1 LIEDE
6 AVLNVGCQTMTNG
19 HDRGKKLNDR
29 RLTARLL
36 RYLWPHK
43 WSITLA
49 GTLTILNAPLASAG
63 PLLTKAAIDLFLVP
77 DPARPPSGYVLWL
90 KQGADWAGFAGRHR
104 GLLFIAILFLLNN
117 IAYAATQ
124 YFQNVITENTGQK
137 AIHDVRHE
145 IFSHLQKVPISFY
158 DRNPVGQ
165 LMSRLTTDVNA
176 LSEMFNSGMVTIL
189 GHGVMALYIA
199 AWMFRINES
208 LAIISFAIFF
218 SMMVFMACF
227 RRITRPAFRRLRHR
241 MSAINGFLQEHLTG
255 MSVVQLFNREQKE
268 MQRFE
273 CINTEYWE
281 SSATVTLWNAVFYS
295 AIEVLSLIGVG
306 LILWF
311 GGGQVFSRII
321 SMGSL
326 VAFIQLAQSFYDPVV
341 EISSRYHVLQ
351 SALASSERIF
361 MLLDEP
367 VAVSP
372 ENPLCL
378 SPVHGRIEFRN
389 VWFAYQ
395 DSDWVL
401 KNVSFIVEP
410 GEKVAFVGRTGSG
423 KTTITNLLL
432 RFYEI
437 QHGQILL
444 DGIDIR
450 QIHPE
455 ELRSHFAIVPQE
467 IFLFSGDIISNI
479 CLRNQSIS
487 ENKMRMA
494 AHQARVDEFVSK
506 MESGY
511 KSEIFEQGAG
521 LSVGQKQLVGFARA
535 LALDRSILI
544 LDEATSSI
552 DVQTE
557 VQIRDVI
564 NTTMAGRTAL
574 VVAHRLST
582 VRTVDK
588 ILVMQKGE
596 IREEGNHRSLM
607 AQRGIYWKLCQLQFG
622 LDPKAI
628 AVESMRDD

>member
-1 LIEDE
+1 
-6 AVLNVGCQTMTNG
+6 MTNG
-19 HDRGKKLNDR
+19 QDREEKLNDR
-29 RLTARLL
+29 RLIARLL

-43 WSITLA
+43 WSIVLA
-49 GTLTILNAPLASAG
+49 GALTILNAPLASAG
-63 PLLTKAAIDLFLVP
+63 PLLTKAAIDLFLFP
-77 DPARPPSGYVLWL
+77 DPARLPSGYVLWL

-104 GLLFIAILFLLNN
+104 GLFFIAILFLLSN
-117 IAYAATQ
+117 IAHSATQ
-124 YFQNVITENTGQK
+124 YFQLVITENTGQK
-137 AIHDVRHE
+137 AIHDLRHE
-145 IFSHLQKVPISFY
+145 LFSHLQKIPITFY

-189 GHGVMALYIA
+189 GHAATVLYIA
-199 AWMFRINES
+199 VWMFRINGP
-208 LAIISFAIFF
+208 LAIISCAIFV
-218 SMMVFMACF
+218 SMMMFMACF
-227 RRITRPAFRRLRHR
+227 RRITRPAFRRLRHK

-255 MSVVQLFNREQKE
+255 MPVVQIFNREQRE
-268 MQRFE
+268 MQKFE

-281 SSATVTLWNAVFYS
+281 SSARVTLWNAVFYS
-295 AIEVLSLIGVG
+295 MIETLSLIGVG
-306 LILWF
+306 LILWY

-341 EISSRYHVLQ
+341 EISSQYHVLQ

-361 MLLDEP
+361 TLLDEP
-367 VAVSP
+367 VAVFP
-372 ENPLCL
+372 EKPLCL

-395 DSDWVL
+395 DNDWVL
-401 KNVSFIVEP
+401 KNVSFTVEP

-437 QHGQILL
+437 QRGQILL

-450 QIHPE
+450 ELHPKD
-455 ELRSHFAIVPQE
+455 LRSNFAIVPQE
-467 IFLFSGDIISNI
+467 IFLFSGDIASNI
-479 CLRNQSIS
+479 CLGNQSIS
-487 ENKMRMA
+487 ESKMRIA
-494 AHQARVDEFVSK
+494 AHQARLDEFVSK
-506 MESGY
+506 MERGY

-552 DVQTE
+552 DIRTE
-557 VQIRDVI
+557 AQIRDVI
-564 NTTMAGRTAL
+564 NTIMAGRTAL

-582 VRTVDK
+582 IRAVDK

-596 IREEGNHRSLM
+596 IREAGDHRSLM
-607 AQRGIYWKLCQLQFG
+607 AHRGIYWKLCQLQFG
-622 LDPKAI
+622 LDPKAT
-628 AVESMRDD
+628 AVESMSDD